1 MKKLVLIMLIFS
13 FFASFSQ
20 DELII
25 NDAVYE
31 KIIIMISFLEMEL
44 ILVSMMINMFLELVV
59 WPNQDIYVNPLD
71 STLIRPITC
80 PLKDL
85 ISI

>member
-25 NDAVYE
+25 MMQYMK

-44 ILVSMMINMFLELVV
+44 ILVSMMINMFLELEV
-59 WPNQDIYVNPLD
+59 WPNQDIYM
-71 STLIRPITC
+71 LIH
-80 PLKDL
+80 
-85 ISI
+85 